1 MSFGS
6 IMSQLRKESGLS
18 RDELAKM
25 IGTSGA
31 IIGRYERDDMKPSIE
46 IAVKIA
52 NALNISLD
60 YLVGNSN
67 LIFKDKKVLQ
77 RIEDII
83 DMPEQDRNQVFSVI
97 DALIRDFK
105 AKQAYKS

>member
-6 IMSQLRKESGLS
+6 IMSQLRKENGLS

-67 LIFKDKKVLQ
+67 LIFKDKKVIQ
-77 RIEDII
+77 RIENII
-83 DMPEQDRNQVFSVI
+83 EMPEQDRNQVFSVI
-97 DALIRDFK
+97 DALIRDYK
-105 AKQAYKS
+105 TKQAYK

>member
-1 MSFGS
+1 MSV
-6 IMSQLRKESGLS
+6 R
-18 RDELAKM
+18 A
-25 IGTSGA
+25 GA

-52 NALNISLD
+52 NALNISPD

-83 DMPEQDRNQVFSVI
+83 EMPEQDRNQVFSVI
-97 DALIRDFK
+97 DALIRDYK
-105 AKQAYKS
+105 AKQAYK

>member
-83 DMPEQDRNQVFSVI
+83 EMPEQDRNQVFSVI

-105 AKQAYKS
+105 AKQAYK

>member
-6 IMSQLRKESGLS
+6 IMSQLRKENGLS

-67 LIFKDKKVLQ
+67 LIFKDKKVIQ
-77 RIEDII
+77 RIEDILE
-83 DMPEQDRNQVFSVI
+83 MPEQDRNQVFSLI
-97 DALIRDFK
+97 DALIRDYK

>member
-52 NALNISLD
+52 NALNISFD

-83 DMPEQDRNQVFSVI
+83 EMPEQDRNQVFSVI

-105 AKQAYKS
+105 AKQAYK